1 MIGFIVNPVAGMGG
15 RVGLKG
21 TDGMLDEAIK
31 RGAKPVS
38 PHIARKFLKSLGCEP
53 EFLTVSG
60 IMGEDF
66 LRDFDL
72 PYEVVY
78 STGERTNSED
88 TKRAS
93 AIMMEKAELI
103 VFIGGDGTARDVAS
117 VVGDRVPVIGIPSG
131 VKMYSSCF
139 AITPEKG
146 AELLCEF
153 LKGDC
158 GIKEAEVLD
167 IDEDAYRNGKLSI
180 SLYGHVKIPYIP
192 EMVQGSK
199 REYFGDEESSKE
211 EIAEYIVESMEPETL
226 YILGAGST
234 TAKIAEKMGAEK
246 TILGIDAY
254 YNGEIVG
261 KDLNEMEILNLLDR
275 YPRAKIV
282 LSPIGAQGFIL
293 GRGNQQISPEVIR
306 KVGMENIIVIATP
319 QKLRETPELHVYT
332 GDEEID
338 SRFRGRGHIRV
349 LSGYGRYT
357 VKKVT

>member
-21 TDGMLDEAIK
+21 TDGMVDEAIK
-31 RGAKPVS
+31 RGAEPVS
-38 PHIARKFLKSLGCEP
+38 PEIARKFLSSLECKP
-53 EFLTVSG
+53 EFLTASG
-60 IMGEDF
+60 PMGEDF
-66 LRDFDL
+66 LREAGL

-78 STGERTNSED
+78 SAGEVTSAED
-88 TKRAS
+88 TKRACET
-93 AIMMEKAELI
+93 MMQKAELI

-117 VVGDRVPVIGIPSG
+117 VIGERVLVIGIPSG

-139 AITPEKG
+139 AMTPEKG
-146 AELLCEF
+146 AHLLCEF
-153 LKGDC
+153 MRGNC
-158 GIKEAEVLD
+158 GLKEAEVLD
-167 IDEDAYRNGKLSI
+167 IDEDAYRKGRLSI
-180 SLYGHVKIPYIP
+180 ALYGHVRIPYMP

-199 REYFGDEESSKE
+199 REYFGDEDSSKE
-211 EIAEYIVESMEPETL
+211 EIAEYLVENMEPDTL

-234 TAKIAEKMGAEK
+234 TARIAEKMGVEK

-254 YNGEIVG
+254 SNGEIVG
-261 KDLNEMEILNLLDR
+261 KDMSEKEILELLES
-275 YPRAKIV
+275 YPKAKIV

-306 KVGMENIIVIATP
+306 KVGIENIIVVATP
-319 QKLRETPELHVYT
+319 QKLRGTPELHVYT

-338 SRFRGRGHIRV
+338 SRFKGHIRV

-357 VKKVT
+357 VKRVT